1 MEVLYLETDKQKLE
15 KLENLYEMVMDF
27 EKKSHEKNQKRIRIG
42 LRCLYIIPAIF
53 LFLLV
58 VMKSSKIIFL
68 ALWIISLFIL
78 AVYLI
83 VVEYMDYN
91 LQNHINK
98 LEGKKNGKEQ
108 QYTVFPF
115 PEDLGNCLP
124 VPGPEK
130 AGEKKWVHKQV
141 LVGIG
146 EQGDESSSQR
156 QIDSPLKRSFSCFTG
171 NANRQTAGQNTPQKP
186 QGVFPAL
193 HQCSIEQRK
202 LLAVG

>member
-1 MEVLYLETDKQKLE
+1 MEDLYLETDKQKLE

-53 LFLLV
+53 LFLLM

-98 LEGKKNGKEQ
+98 LEGKKNGKVDSLIEMDRFEKN
-108 QYTVFPF
+108 VDRF
-115 PEDLGNCLP
+115 E
-124 VPGPEK
+124 EK
-130 AGEKKWVHKQV
+130 AGMIAKAVDNAVDRVTSTAKELMLRAAEKTEETDDKN
-141 LVGIG
+141 I
-146 EQGDESSSQR
+146 
-156 QIDSPLKRSFSCFTG
+156 
-171 NANRQTAGQNTPQKP
+171 
-186 QGVFPAL
+186 
-193 HQCSIEQRK
+193 
-202 LLAVG
+202 

>member
-53 LFLLV
+53 LFLLM

-98 LEGKKNGKEQ
+98 LEGKKNGKVDSLIEMDRFEKN
-108 QYTVFPF
+108 VDRF
-115 PEDLGNCLP
+115 E
-124 VPGPEK
+124 EK
-130 AGEKKWVHKQV
+130 AGMIEKAV
-141 LVGIG
+141 
-146 EQGDESSSQR
+146 D
-156 QIDSPLKRSFSCFTG
+156 
-171 NANRQTAGQNTPQKP
+171 NAVDRVTSTAKEMMLRTAEKTEETDDKN
-186 QGVFPAL
+186 
-193 HQCSIEQRK
+193 I
-202 LLAVG
+202 

>member
-1 MEVLYLETDKQKLE
+1 MEDLYLETDKQKLE

-27 EKKSHEKNQKRIRIG
+27 EKKSHEKNQKRIKIG

-53 LFLLV
+53 LFLLM

-98 LEGKKNGKEQ
+98 LEGKKNGKVDSLIEMDRFEKN
-108 QYTVFPF
+108 VDRF
-115 PEDLGNCLP
+115 E
-124 VPGPEK
+124 EK
-130 AGEKKWVHKQV
+130 AGMIEKAV
-141 LVGIG
+141 
-146 EQGDESSSQR
+146 D
-156 QIDSPLKRSFSCFTG
+156 
-171 NANRQTAGQNTPQKP
+171 NAVDRVTSTAKEMMLRAAEKTEETDDKN
-186 QGVFPAL
+186 
-193 HQCSIEQRK
+193 I
-202 LLAVG
+202 

>member
-1 MEVLYLETDKQKLE
+1 METDKQKLE

-53 LFLLV
+53 LFLLM

-91 LQNHINK
+91 LQNHVNK
-98 LEGKKNGKEQ
+98 LEGKKNGKVDSLIEMDRFEKN
-108 QYTVFPF
+108 VDRF
-115 PEDLGNCLP
+115 E
-124 VPGPEK
+124 EK
-130 AGEKKWVHKQV
+130 AGMIENAVDNAVDRVTSTAKELMLRAVEKTEETDDKN
-141 LVGIG
+141 I
-146 EQGDESSSQR
+146 
-156 QIDSPLKRSFSCFTG
+156 
-171 NANRQTAGQNTPQKP
+171 
-186 QGVFPAL
+186 
-193 HQCSIEQRK
+193 
-202 LLAVG
+202 

>member
-1 MEVLYLETDKQKLE
+1 MEDLYLETDKQKLE

-53 LFLLV
+53 LFLLM

-98 LEGKKNGKEQ
+98 LEGKKNGKVDSLIEMDRFEKN
-108 QYTVFPF
+108 VERF
-115 PEDLGNCLP
+115 E
-124 VPGPEK
+124 EK
-130 AGEKKWVHKQV
+130 AGMIEKAV
-141 LVGIG
+141 
-146 EQGDESSSQR
+146 D
-156 QIDSPLKRSFSCFTG
+156 
-171 NANRQTAGQNTPQKP
+171 NAVDRVTSTAKEMMLRAAEKTEETDDKN
-186 QGVFPAL
+186 
-193 HQCSIEQRK
+193 I
-202 LLAVG
+202 

>member
-1 MEVLYLETDKQKLE
+1 MEGLYLETDKQKLE

-53 LFLLV
+53 LFLLM

-68 ALWIISLFIL
+68 AFWIISLFIL

-98 LEGKKNGKEQ
+98 LEGKKNGKVDSLIEMDRFEKN
-108 QYTVFPF
+108 VDRF
-115 PEDLGNCLP
+115 E
-124 VPGPEK
+124 EK
-130 AGEKKWVHKQV
+130 AGMIENAVDNAVDRVTSTAKEMMLRAAEKTEETDDKN
-141 LVGIG
+141 I
-146 EQGDESSSQR
+146 
-156 QIDSPLKRSFSCFTG
+156 
-171 NANRQTAGQNTPQKP
+171 
-186 QGVFPAL
+186 
-193 HQCSIEQRK
+193 
-202 LLAVG
+202 

>member
-1 MEVLYLETDKQKLE
+1 METDKQKLE
-15 KLENLYEMVMDF
+15 KLETLYAMVLDF

-53 LFLLV
+53 LFLLM

-98 LEGKKNGKEQ
+98 LEGKKNGKVDSLIEMDRFEKN
-108 QYTVFPF
+108 VDRF
-115 PEDLGNCLP
+115 E
-124 VPGPEK
+124 EK
-130 AGEKKWVHKQV
+130 AGMIENAVDNAVDRVTSTAKELMLRAAEKTEETDDKN
-141 LVGIG
+141 I
-146 EQGDESSSQR
+146 
-156 QIDSPLKRSFSCFTG
+156 
-171 NANRQTAGQNTPQKP
+171 
-186 QGVFPAL
+186 
-193 HQCSIEQRK
+193 
-202 LLAVG
+202 

>member
-1 MEVLYLETDKQKLE
+1 METDKQKLE

-53 LFLLV
+53 LFLLM

-98 LEGKKNGKEQ
+98 LEGKKNGKVDSLIEMDRFEKN
-108 QYTVFPF
+108 VDRF
-115 PEDLGNCLP
+115 E
-124 VPGPEK
+124 EK
-130 AGEKKWVHKQV
+130 AVDNAVDRVTSTAKEMMLRAAEKTEETDDKN
-141 LVGIG
+141 I
-146 EQGDESSSQR
+146 
-156 QIDSPLKRSFSCFTG
+156 
-171 NANRQTAGQNTPQKP
+171 
-186 QGVFPAL
+186 
-193 HQCSIEQRK
+193 
-202 LLAVG
+202 

>member
-1 MEVLYLETDKQKLE
+1 METDKQKLE

-27 EKKSHEKNQKRIRIG
+27 GKKSHEKNQKRIRIG

-53 LFLLV
+53 LFLLM

-98 LEGKKNGKEQ
+98 LEGKKNGKVDSLIEMDRFEKN
-108 QYTVFPF
+108 VDRF
-115 PEDLGNCLP
+115 E
-124 VPGPEK
+124 EK
-130 AGEKKWVHKQV
+130 AGMIEKAV
-141 LVGIG
+141 
-146 EQGDESSSQR
+146 D
-156 QIDSPLKRSFSCFTG
+156 
-171 NANRQTAGQNTPQKP
+171 NAVDRVTSTAKEMMLRTAEKTEETDDKN
-186 QGVFPAL
+186 
-193 HQCSIEQRK
+193 I
-202 LLAVG
+202 

>member
-53 LFLLV
+53 LFLLM

-68 ALWIISLFIL
+68 AFWIISLFIL

-98 LEGKKNGKEQ
+98 LEGKKNGKVDSLIEMDRFEKN
-108 QYTVFPF
+108 VDRF
-115 PEDLGNCLP
+115 E
-124 VPGPEK
+124 EK
-130 AGEKKWVHKQV
+130 AGMIENAVDNAVDRVTSTAKEMMLRAAEKTEETDDKN
-141 LVGIG
+141 I
-146 EQGDESSSQR
+146 
-156 QIDSPLKRSFSCFTG
+156 
-171 NANRQTAGQNTPQKP
+171 
-186 QGVFPAL
+186 
-193 HQCSIEQRK
+193 
-202 LLAVG
+202 

>member
-1 MEVLYLETDKQKLE
+1 METDKQKLIC
-15 KLENLYEMVMDF
+15 LENLYEMVMDF

-53 LFLLV
+53 LFLLM

-98 LEGKKNGKEQ
+98 LEGKKNGKVDSLIEMDRFEKN
-108 QYTVFPF
+108 VDRF
-115 PEDLGNCLP
+115 E
-124 VPGPEK
+124 EK
-130 AGEKKWVHKQV
+130 AGMIEKAV
-141 LVGIG
+141 
-146 EQGDESSSQR
+146 D
-156 QIDSPLKRSFSCFTG
+156 
-171 NANRQTAGQNTPQKP
+171 NAVDRVTSTAKEMMLRTAEKTEETDDKN
-186 QGVFPAL
+186 
-193 HQCSIEQRK
+193 I
-202 LLAVG
+202 

>member
-42 LRCLYIIPAIF
+42 LRCLYIIPVIF
-53 LFLLV
+53 LFLLM

-98 LEGKKNGKEQ
+98 LEGKKNGKVDSLIEMDRFEKN
-108 QYTVFPF
+108 VDRF
-115 PEDLGNCLP
+115 E
-124 VPGPEK
+124 EK
-130 AGEKKWVHKQV
+130 AGMIEKAV
-141 LVGIG
+141 
-146 EQGDESSSQR
+146 D
-156 QIDSPLKRSFSCFTG
+156 
-171 NANRQTAGQNTPQKP
+171 NAVDRVTSTAKEMMLRAAEKTEETDDKN
-186 QGVFPAL
+186 
-193 HQCSIEQRK
+193 I
-202 LLAVG
+202 

>member
-1 MEVLYLETDKQKLE
+1 MEDLYLETDKQKLE

-53 LFLLV
+53 LFLLM

-98 LEGKKNGKEQ
+98 LEGKKNGKVDSLIEMDRFEKN
-108 QYTVFPF
+108 VDRF
-115 PEDLGNCLP
+115 E
-124 VPGPEK
+124 EK
-130 AGEKKWVHKQV
+130 AGMIENAVDNAVDRVTSTAKEMMLRAAEKTEETDDKN
-141 LVGIG
+141 I
-146 EQGDESSSQR
+146 
-156 QIDSPLKRSFSCFTG
+156 
-171 NANRQTAGQNTPQKP
+171 
-186 QGVFPAL
+186 
-193 HQCSIEQRK
+193 
-202 LLAVG
+202 

>member
-1 MEVLYLETDKQKLE
+1 METDKQKLE

-53 LFLLV
+53 LFLLM

-98 LEGKKNGKEQ
+98 LEGKKNGKVDSLIEMDRFEKN
-108 QYTVFPF
+108 VDRF
-115 PEDLGNCLP
+115 E
-124 VPGPEK
+124 EK
-130 AGEKKWVHKQV
+130 AGMIEKAVDNAVDRVTSTAKEMMLRAKRKN
-141 LVGIG
+141 G
-146 EQGDESSSQR
+146 GDR
-156 QIDSPLKRSFSCFTG
+156 
-171 NANRQTAGQNTPQKP
+171 
-186 QGVFPAL
+186 
-193 HQCSIEQRK
+193 
-202 LLAVG
+202 

>member
-1 MEVLYLETDKQKLE
+1 METDKQKLE

-53 LFLLV
+53 LFLLM

-98 LEGKKNGKEQ
+98 LEGKKNGKVDSLIEMDRFEKN
-108 QYTVFPF
+108 VDRF
-115 PEDLGNCLP
+115 E
-124 VPGPEK
+124 EK
-130 AGEKKWVHKQV
+130 AGMIEKAV
-141 LVGIG
+141 
-146 EQGDESSSQR
+146 D
-156 QIDSPLKRSFSCFTG
+156 
-171 NANRQTAGQNTPQKP
+171 NAVDRVTSTAKEMM
-186 QGVFPAL
+186 L
-193 HQCSIEQRK
+193 HAAEKTEETDDKNI
-202 LLAVG
+202 

>member
-1 MEVLYLETDKQKLE
+1 MEGLYLETDKQKLE

-53 LFLLV
+53 LFLLM

-91 LQNHINK
+91 LQNHVNK
-98 LEGKKNGKEQ
+98 LEGKKNGKVDSLIEMDRFEKN
-108 QYTVFPF
+108 VDRF
-115 PEDLGNCLP
+115 E
-124 VPGPEK
+124 EK
-130 AGEKKWVHKQV
+130 AGMIENAVDNAVDRVTSTAKEMMLRATEKTEETDDKN
-141 LVGIG
+141 I
-146 EQGDESSSQR
+146 
-156 QIDSPLKRSFSCFTG
+156 
-171 NANRQTAGQNTPQKP
+171 
-186 QGVFPAL
+186 
-193 HQCSIEQRK
+193 
-202 LLAVG
+202 

>member
-1 MEVLYLETDKQKLE
+1 MEDLYLETDKQKLE

-53 LFLLV
+53 LFLLM

-98 LEGKKNGKEQ
+98 LEGKKNGKVDSLIEMDRFEKN
-108 QYTVFPF
+108 VDRF
-115 PEDLGNCLP
+115 E
-124 VPGPEK
+124 EK
-130 AGEKKWVHKQV
+130 AGMIEKAV
-141 LVGIG
+141 
-146 EQGDESSSQR
+146 D
-156 QIDSPLKRSFSCFTG
+156 
-171 NANRQTAGQNTPQKP
+171 NAVDRVTSTAKEMMLRAAEKTEETDDKN
-186 QGVFPAL
+186 
-193 HQCSIEQRK
+193 I
-202 LLAVG
+202 

>member
-1 MEVLYLETDKQKLE
+1 METDKQKLE

-53 LFLLV
+53 LFLLM

-98 LEGKKNGKEQ
+98 LEGKKNGKVDSLIEMDRFEKN
-108 QYTVFPF
+108 VDRF
-115 PEDLGNCLP
+115 E
-124 VPGPEK
+124 EK
-130 AGEKKWVHKQV
+130 AGMIEKAV
-141 LVGIG
+141 
-146 EQGDESSSQR
+146 D
-156 QIDSPLKRSFSCFTG
+156 
-171 NANRQTAGQNTPQKP
+171 NAVDRVTSTAKEMM
-186 QGVFPAL
+186 L
-193 HQCSIEQRK
+193 R
-202 LLAVG
+202 AVEKTEETDDKNI

>member
-1 MEVLYLETDKQKLE
+1 MEGLYLETDKQKLE

-53 LFLLV
+53 LFLLM

-91 LQNHINK
+91 LQNHVNK
-98 LEGKKNGKEQ
+98 LEGKKNGKVDSLIEMDRFEKN
-108 QYTVFPF
+108 VDRF
-115 PEDLGNCLP
+115 E
-124 VPGPEK
+124 EK
-130 AGEKKWVHKQV
+130 AGMIEKAV
-141 LVGIG
+141 
-146 EQGDESSSQR
+146 D
-156 QIDSPLKRSFSCFTG
+156 
-171 NANRQTAGQNTPQKP
+171 N
-186 QGVFPAL
+186 
-193 HQCSIEQRK
+193 
-202 LLAVG
+202 AVGRVTSTAKEMMLRAAEKTEETDDKNI

>member
-1 MEVLYLETDKQKLE
+1 METDKQKLE

-53 LFLLV
+53 LFLLM

-98 LEGKKNGKEQ
+98 LEGKKNGKVDSLIEMDRFEKN
-108 QYTVFPF
+108 VDRF
-115 PEDLGNCLP
+115 E
-124 VPGPEK
+124 EK
-130 AGEKKWVHKQV
+130 AGMIEKAV
-141 LVGIG
+141 
-146 EQGDESSSQR
+146 D
-156 QIDSPLKRSFSCFTG
+156 
-171 NANRQTAGQNTPQKP
+171 NAVDRVTSTAKEMMLRAAEKTEETDDK
-186 QGVFPAL
+186 
-193 HQCSIEQRK
+193 II
-202 LLAVG
+202 

>member
-1 MEVLYLETDKQKLE
+1 METDKQKLE

-53 LFLLV
+53 LFLLM

-98 LEGKKNGKEQ
+98 LEGKKNGKVDGLIEMDRFEKN
-108 QYTVFPF
+108 VDRF
-115 PEDLGNCLP
+115 E
-124 VPGPEK
+124 EK
-130 AGEKKWVHKQV
+130 AGMIEKAV
-141 LVGIG
+141 
-146 EQGDESSSQR
+146 D
-156 QIDSPLKRSFSCFTG
+156 
-171 NANRQTAGQNTPQKP
+171 NAVDRVTSTAKEMMLRTAEKTEETDDKN
-186 QGVFPAL
+186 
-193 HQCSIEQRK
+193 I
-202 LLAVG
+202 

>member
-1 MEVLYLETDKQKLE
+1 MEDLYLETDKQKLE

-53 LFLLV
+53 LFLLM

-91 LQNHINK
+91 LQNHVNK
-98 LEGKKNGKEQ
+98 LEGKKNGKVDSLIEMDRFEKN
-108 QYTVFPF
+108 VDRF
-115 PEDLGNCLP
+115 E
-124 VPGPEK
+124 EK
-130 AGEKKWVHKQV
+130 AGMIEKAV
-141 LVGIG
+141 
-146 EQGDESSSQR
+146 D
-156 QIDSPLKRSFSCFTG
+156 
-171 NANRQTAGQNTPQKP
+171 NAVDRVTSTAKEMMLRAAEKTEETDDKN
-186 QGVFPAL
+186 
-193 HQCSIEQRK
+193 I
-202 LLAVG
+202 

>member
-1 MEVLYLETDKQKLE
+1 MEDLYLETDKQKLE

-53 LFLLV
+53 LFLLM

-91 LQNHINK
+91 LQNHVNK
-98 LEGKKNGKEQ
+98 LEGKKNGKVDSLIEMDHFEKN
-108 QYTVFPF
+108 VDRF
-115 PEDLGNCLP
+115 E
-124 VPGPEK
+124 EK
-130 AGEKKWVHKQV
+130 AGMIENAVDNAVNRVTSTAKEMMLRAAEKTEETDDKN
-141 LVGIG
+141 I
-146 EQGDESSSQR
+146 
-156 QIDSPLKRSFSCFTG
+156 
-171 NANRQTAGQNTPQKP
+171 
-186 QGVFPAL
+186 
-193 HQCSIEQRK
+193 
-202 LLAVG
+202 

>member
-1 MEVLYLETDKQKLE
+1 MEDLYLETDKQKLE

-53 LFLLV
+53 LFLLM

-98 LEGKKNGKEQ
+98 LEGKKNGKVDSLIEMERFEKN
-108 QYTVFPF
+108 VDRF
-115 PEDLGNCLP
+115 E
-124 VPGPEK
+124 EK
-130 AGEKKWVHKQV
+130 AGMIEKAV
-141 LVGIG
+141 
-146 EQGDESSSQR
+146 D
-156 QIDSPLKRSFSCFTG
+156 
-171 NANRQTAGQNTPQKP
+171 NAVDRVTSTAKEMMLRATEKTEETDDKN
-186 QGVFPAL
+186 
-193 HQCSIEQRK
+193 I
-202 LLAVG
+202 